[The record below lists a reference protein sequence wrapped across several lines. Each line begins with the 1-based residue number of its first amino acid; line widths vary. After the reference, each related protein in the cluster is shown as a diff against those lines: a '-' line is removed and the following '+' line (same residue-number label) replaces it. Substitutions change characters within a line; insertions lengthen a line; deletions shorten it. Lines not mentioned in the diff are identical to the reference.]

1 MASDGDEPME
11 HHDDTPAGPT
21 RDARGRWLKGHCPNR
36 DGRPRKKPK
45 EYRDQA
51 DIRTFGTTLIEI
63 RANGKTEMMDRR
75 AALNHK
81 MFEDAMNGK
90 VSMQKFLSQMFGKND
105 EQLAAAWVRYD
116 RLIYEWIIDNPNYG
130 KPGHDMPVEI
140 EHEIIK
146 LRQIL
151 NHYFPGSFD
160 DP

>member
-1 MASDGDEPME
+1 
-11 HHDDTPAGPT
+11 
-21 RDARGRWLKGHCPNR
+21 
-36 DGRPRKKPK
+36 
-45 EYRDQA
+45 
-51 DIRTFGTTLIEI
+51 
-63 RANGKTEMMDRR
+63 MDRR

-151 NHYFPGSFD
+151 NHYFPESFD
-160 DP
+160 NP